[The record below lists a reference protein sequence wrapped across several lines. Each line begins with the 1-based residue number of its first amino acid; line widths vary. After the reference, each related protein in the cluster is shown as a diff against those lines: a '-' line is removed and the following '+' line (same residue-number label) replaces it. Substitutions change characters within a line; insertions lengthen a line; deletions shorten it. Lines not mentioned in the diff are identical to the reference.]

1 MGWTLFALCVVAG
14 LVLESRRRLLAVRA
28 LWAVAG
34 PHLER
39 QAASHR
45 RAEVEI
51 SGVERSA
58 QVADLNEATQ
68 EIGAGLARAGF
79 VPRSC
84 AKASLSFGALVALL
98 QTADLVRADG
108 TPVWVAPAVSFVGGC
123 VGALACL
130 LIGRAAEA
138 EARRLRGDWATLIRR
153 SARDVRT

>member
-1 MGWTLFALCVVAG
+1 MAWTVFSLCVVAG

-28 LWAVAG
+28 LWAVAA

-39 QAASHR
+39 RAPSHR
-45 RAEVEI
+45 GAELEI
-51 SGVERSA
+51 SGDDRPA
-58 QVADLNEATQ
+58 RVAELNEATI

-98 QTADLVRADG
+98 QTADWVREDPSSA
-108 TPVWVAPAVSFVGGC
+108 WVAPAVSFVGGC
-123 VGALACL
+123 VGAMSCL
-130 LIGRAAEA
+130 LIGRAAEV

-153 SARDVRT
+153 STRDVRT